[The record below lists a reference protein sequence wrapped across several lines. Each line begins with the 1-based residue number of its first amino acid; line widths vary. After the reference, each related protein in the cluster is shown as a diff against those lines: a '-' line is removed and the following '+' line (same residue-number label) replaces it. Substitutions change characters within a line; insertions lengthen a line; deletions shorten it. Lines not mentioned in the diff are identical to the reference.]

1 MSFKIF
7 KSSNKMLILEKGM
20 NTDYI
25 YTLLTSLFYVNSHSV
40 NKILDLSFV
49 KNNLEI
55 NNALYLQE
63 FIRSYIITHL
73 RQGFSIEKKIVNRF
87 RIFLYRIGLFNQIK
101 NDDMILPKLNI
112 FMFYEYLISNIFN
125 YKLNFEIVDILNNIT
140 TEKLYNMIEINSSEK
155 IIDLSKEVDKW
166 ISTNILRPNC
176 YYKFKYIPSIIP
188 IKINKSNGYVNIMEG
203 IKFKSNS
210 DNIQQLI
217 IFEIH
222 SIICKD
228 EEGNY
233 YSIVKQNSE
242 WFGFSENRI
251 PSNFI
256 VDLQNFDQVKKIM
269 SETELV
275 FYKSN

>member
-25 YTLLTSLFYVNSHSV
+25 YTLLTSLFYVNSQSV

-87 RIFLYRIGLFNQIK
+87 RIFLYRIGLFDQIK
-101 NDDMILPKLNI
+101 NDNMILPKLNI
-112 FMFYEYLISNIFN
+112 FMFYEYLISDIFN

-188 IKINKSNGYVNIMEG
+188 IKINKSNEYVNIMEG